1 MTMERLFSGLM
12 ALFSLFLIYL
22 AMSYVAPIAYDPIG
36 PRPYPILIFS
46 LMAFLTLVIAFRP
59 ARFTKEI
66 ILGYDKTVIRNLIL
80 CIIALTVYSL
90 IFEVLGFI
98 LATILMCFAVGLLFA
113 GNPIKSLIFSIVI
126 SIALYVLFDM
136 VLDVVLPLGLLSG
149 IMG

>member
-12 ALFSLFLIYL
+12 ALFSLFLVYL

-46 LMAFLTLVIAFRP
+46 LMALLTLVIAFRP